1 MTLTVSPDIFIG
13 TKPNINRRRLLCGVG
28 VNDASYSTRVQ
39 INGKEFRCPYYEK
52 WGNLISRCY
61 REPRRAKDMCYE
73 GCSVSDDWLYF
84 SNFRSWMETQD
95 WEDKHLDKDILF
107 PGNKVYSAKTCIFVP
122 YHINQIIKPHTK
134 SGKYPKGVLYNK
146 ITKRYNIQFRIKGK
160 MYSRGGWDTPEEAH
174 MEYKKIKY
182 AELIKEANQITDE
195 KLKNALYNYAK
206 ILYD

>member
-1 MTLTVSPDIFIG
+1 MTLTVSPDIFVG

-61 REPRRAKDMCYE
+61 REPRRSKDMCYE

-122 YHINQIIKPHTK
+122 SHINRIIKSQTK
-134 SGKYPKGVLYNK
+134 KGKYPKGVLYNK
-146 ITKRYNIQFRIKGK
+146 IPIRYNIRFRIKGK
-160 MYSRGGWDTPEEAH
+160 MYSG
-174 MEYKKIKY
+174 YKII
-182 AELIKEANQITDE
+182 EDL
-195 KLKNALYNYAK
+195 
-206 ILYD
+206 